1 MIEPL
6 ENNKKQRKVDVKKY
20 EEALKKIKMATTSD
34 EPVVP
39 NELRKGIGLDPIPG
53 GDFKLIPKE

>member
-1 MIEPL
+1 MS
-6 ENNKKQRKVDVKKY
+6 ENNKQRKVDVKKY
-20 EEALKKIKMATTSD
+20 KEALKKIKMAVTSD
-34 EPVVP
+34 KPVVP